1 MPRCPS
7 CHDEFEPGVARC
19 PDCGVDLVPDGAP
32 LPPRVD
38 AVLGRFHPR
47 IVPMLQALLERRG
60 IAHER
65 RDVPGPAPSGAARGD
80 GPPAPATDGDGDL
93 VAGPD
98 DGAPPGEADPE
109 PGAVEL
115 VVDRLHRDDLRAELT
130 VNWSG
135 LVAALE
141 PEDRERVRTSGG
153 TQPGWFDAPTEAWVD
168 RQGRLQ
174 VARPDHEQ
182 LAEDAS
188 RTIGPAMALIGGILL
203 LFGWFVGSSE
213 LSVLAGLVLLVVGL
227 LLPR

>member
-7 CHDEFEPGVARC
+7 CHDEFEPGVVRC
-19 PDCGVDLVPDGAP
+19 PDCDVDLVPDGTP

-47 IVPMLQALLERRG
+47 MAPMLQALLERRG

-65 RDVPGPAPSGAARGD
+65 HDLSADGRTHVAAPGADADTTAR
-80 GPPAPATDGDGDL
+80 TE
-93 VAGPD
+93 
-98 DGAPPGEADPE
+98 DGAEPE
-109 PGAVEL
+109 PEAVEL

-153 TQPGWFDAPTEAWVD
+153 AQPGWFDAPTEAWVD
-168 RQGRLQ
+168 RHGRLQ
-174 VARPDHEQ
+174 VGRPDHEQ

-188 RTIGPAMALIGGILL
+188 RTLGPAMALIGAILL

-213 LSVLAGLVLLVVGL
+213 LSVLAGLALLVVGL